1 MSTTNTNKPNDLPP
15 PYSTLDPPPYTACE
29 PPPYATS
36 DPLRTRMGRPRYPS
50 TLNHPPHHFPG
61 LTDPDYDIEAASNTI
76 SPSSANRFALH
87 SDSLQI
93 NRTRHT
99 SMTELLRS
107 NATAITTVRE
117 RTPGRRRHVCALLIV
132 VVPIIIFIGMLV
144 WVYMNAG
151 SAKSREG
158 DEDKRLVPSLE

>member
-1 MSTTNTNKPNDLPP
+1 MSTTNTNEPNNLPP
-15 PYSTLDPPPYTACE
+15 PYSTLEPPPYTTCE

-36 DPLRTRMGRPRYPS
+36 DPLRIHMDRPRYPP

-61 LTDPDYDIEAASNTI
+61 LTDPDYDIEAASITI
-76 SPSSANRFALH
+76 NPSPSNRFALH

-107 NATAITTVRE
+107 NAAAITTARE
-117 RTPGRRRHVCALLIV
+117 RTPGRGRHVCALLIV

-151 SAKSREG
+151 SAESGEG
-158 DEDKRLVPSLE
+158 NEDERSVLSLR